1 MKRIYIAIS
10 TACFSVCALAQTVN
24 EDFVREP
31 IVKWRFKTNAPI
43 FSTPVVSDGFTFFGG
58 MDSTLYAL
66 DTQTGDLKWKVKTN
80 GEIRSTVSVVDDRL
94 YLLGGNGV
102 LSCFYKA
109 TGKMIWVKV
118 FDTTALFLGER
129 KYDFAD
135 YFHSSPLIQN
145 GVIYFGSGG
154 NYIYA
159 VNAENG
165 EIIWNFK
172 TGDIVHSRPTILGE
186 KLFIGCFDGYLY
198 ALNIRDGSLV
208 WKFKS
213 VGQQYFPKGEMQ
225 GFPVGSGGSVF
236 IGSRDFNLYS
246 INAET
251 GQGNWNIK
259 FPKGWAFSSVVAD
272 TVLFLGTAE
281 DHLMLAL
288 DARTGK
294 ELWKTDLKFH
304 IFGQSE
310 LSSSLVYVPTIW

>member
-1 MKRIYIAIS
+1 
-10 TACFSVCALAQTVN
+10 
-24 EDFVREP
+24 
-31 IVKWRFKTNAPI
+31 
-43 FSTPVVSDGFTFFGG
+43 
-58 MDSTLYAL
+58 
-66 DTQTGDLKWKVKTN
+66 
-80 GEIRSTVSVVDDRL
+80 
-94 YLLGGNGV
+94 
-102 LSCFYKA
+102 
-109 TGKMIWVKV
+109 
-118 FDTTALFLGER
+118 
-129 KYDFAD
+129 
-135 YFHSSPLIQN
+135 
-145 GVIYFGSGG
+145 
-154 NYIYA
+154 
-159 VNAENG
+159 
-165 EIIWNFK
+165 
-172 TGDIVHSRPTILGE
+172 
-186 KLFIGCFDGYLY
+186 
-198 ALNIRDGSLV
+198 
-208 WKFKS
+208 

-310 LSSSLVYVPTIW
+310 ISPSLVYVPTIWGKVYALERKTGALRWVFATDGYKANHLNYYKADDTYRDDIYKIFKSSLDLIKAEHRMGGIFSSPTISGDIMIVTTTEGIVYGLKKT